1 MMLFYYDR
9 KIWIFHKYFFS
20 FLFMETNRTIVFSKT
35 NIMKTLQTL
44 AILVLIS
51 IGSLAKAQSGT
62 GEIRGR
68 LIDSIS
74 GDPIP
79 FGDILA
85 FQDNQLINGA
95 HTDDEGYFSI
105 KPIPAGTYT
114 LRIQASNFQVKT
126 YVGVKV
132 NSSVMTYVNI
142 HTISTSI
149 ELKTAHISEYRN
161 PLIAKGQ
168 VSTMQVLEAEEI
180 RASPYMDVKQLAAT
194 QAGIYQEEGEGGSIY
209 MRGAREDGTAYFI
222 DGIRVVGD
230 FRLPKA
236 AIKEMK
242 VLTGGIPASIGDATG
257 GVIMITTKGYANF

>member
-1 MMLFYYDR
+1 
-9 KIWIFHKYFFS
+9 
-20 FLFMETNRTIVFSKT
+20 
-35 NIMKTLQTL
+35 MKTLQTL
-44 AILVLIS
+44 AILVLIC
-51 IGSLAKAQSGT
+51 IGGLAKAQSGT

-74 GDPIP
+74 GAPIP
-79 FGDILA
+79 FGNILA
-85 FQDNQLINGA
+85 LQDSQLINGA
-95 HTDDEGYFSI
+95 LTDDEGYFSI
-105 KPIPAGTYT
+105 KPIPAGTYN
-114 LRIQASNFQVKT
+114 LQIQASNYMVRTFAD
-126 YVGVKV
+126 VKV
-132 NSSVMTYVNI
+132 NSTNMTYVNI

-149 ELKTAHISEYRN
+149 ELKVAEISVYRN
-161 PLIAKGQ
+161 PLISKGQ
-168 VSTMQVLEAEEI
+168 VSTMQVLETEEI

-194 QAGIYQEEGEGGSIY
+194 QAGVYQEEGEGGSIY

-257 GVIMITTKGYANF
+257 GVIMITTKGYGNW

>member
-1 MMLFYYDR
+1 
-9 KIWIFHKYFFS
+9 
-20 FLFMETNRTIVFSKT
+20 MESKWLAVFSKT
-35 NIMKTLQTL
+35 NIMKTLQSL
-44 AILVLIS
+44 AILVLIC
-51 IGSLAKAQSGT
+51 IGGLAKAQSGT

-74 GDPIP
+74 GEPIP

-85 FQDNQLINGA
+85 FQDSQLINGA
-95 HTDDEGYFSI
+95 NTDDEGYFSI
-105 KPIPAGTYT
+105 KPIPTGTYT
-114 LRIQASNFQVKT
+114 LRIQASNFKVKS

-132 NSSVMTYVNI
+132 NSSNMTYVNI
-142 HTISTSI
+142 NTIPTSI
-149 ELKTAHISEYRN
+149 ELKIAEITEYRN

-194 QAGIYQEEGEGGSIY
+194 QAGVYQEEGEGGSIY

-257 GVIMITTKGYANF
+257 GVIMITTKGYSNY

>member
-1 MMLFYYDR
+1 
-9 KIWIFHKYFFS
+9 
-20 FLFMETNRTIVFSKT
+20 
-35 NIMKTLQTL
+35 MKTLQTL
-44 AILVLIS
+44 AILVLIC
-51 IGSLAKAQSGT
+51 IGGLAKAQSGT

-74 GDPIP
+74 GEPIP
-79 FGDILA
+79 FGNILA
-85 FQDNQLINGA
+85 LQDSQLVNGA
-95 HTDDEGYFSI
+95 LTDDEGYFSI
-105 KPIPAGTYT
+105 KPIPAGTYN
-114 LRIQASNFQVKT
+114 LQIQASNYMVRTFAD
-126 YVGVKV
+126 VKV
-132 NSSVMTYVNI
+132 NSTNMTYVNI

-149 ELKTAHISEYRN
+149 ELKVAEISVYRN
-161 PLIAKGQ
+161 PLISKGQ
-168 VSTMQVLEAEEI
+168 VSTMQVLESEEI

-194 QAGIYQEEGEGGSIY
+194 QAGVYQEEGEGGSIY

-257 GVIMITTKGYANF
+257 GVIMITTKGYGNW